1 MKVQLSHILQ
11 NMFQASSL
19 DEVPVYKLEKI
30 VREHP
35 YFAPA
40 HFLLAKKLQHDGN
53 GEYEEQAQKA
63 ALYFHDP
70 LWLHWQL
77 NHGKSSD
84 LIVEQPAPAEIAAE
98 EKAADQVI
106 AVEEP
111 SPVEIVHEMEVEE
124 PVVEVTGPVVEE
136 EPVDE
141 VMIPVE
147 TVETVEAIESFHQE
161 EPVTEEPAVAEL
173 PKPAEPEPAATAKAG
188 LPFDPYY
195 TIDYFAS
202 QGIKA
207 PQEVQP
213 GDKLGMQLK
222 SFTEWLRTMKRVPK
236 PVAEE
241 QSDEVEQQHIQRFAA
256 GSLEGKEVV
265 TETMAEVLAK
275 QDRREEAI
283 AIYEKLSLL
292 DPSKKAFFAAKIENL
307 KVN

>member
-1 MKVQLSHILQ
+1 MKVQLTHILQ

-19 DEVPVYKLEKI
+19 DEVPVNRLEKI
-30 VREHP
+30 VKEHP

-40 HFLLAKKLQHDGN
+40 HFLLAKKLQHQGN
-53 GEYEEQAQKA
+53 GEYEQQAQKA

-77 NHGKSSD
+77 NHGKTEE
-84 LIVEQPAPAEIAAE
+84 LEVGIVGELEVVE
-98 EKAADQVI
+98 
-106 AVEEP
+106 AVEALK
-111 SPVEIVHEMEVEE
+111 PVEE
-124 PVVEVTGPVVEE
+124 
-136 EPVDE
+136 
-141 VMIPVE
+141 VE
-147 TVETVEAIESFHQE
+147 TVEEVKAVETVKEV
-161 EPVTEEPAVAEL
+161 EPVEMKT
-173 PKPAEPEPAATAKAG
+173 PEPAKPD

-222 SFTEWLRTMKRVPK
+222 SFTEWLRTMKRLPQ

-241 QSDEVEQQHIQRFAA
+241 RSDEAEQQDIQRFAA
-256 GSLEGKEVV
+256 GSLEEKEVV
-265 TETMAEVLAK
+265 TETMAEVLVK
-275 QDRREEAI
+275 QDRKEEAI